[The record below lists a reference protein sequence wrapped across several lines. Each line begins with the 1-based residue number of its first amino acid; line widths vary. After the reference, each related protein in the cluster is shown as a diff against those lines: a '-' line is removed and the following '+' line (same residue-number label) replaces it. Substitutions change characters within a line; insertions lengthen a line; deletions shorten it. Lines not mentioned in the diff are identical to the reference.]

1 MLNISIESSARYLA
15 AKVLTG
21 DVLVAGESG
30 GSAEV
35 GCLGLMGGWEVSLT
49 LRVLTWWSSAGERDQ
64 GKQPHTASISF
75 KKPSS

>member
-30 GSAEV
+30 RSAEV
-35 GCLGLMGGWEVSLT
+35 GCLGLVG
-49 LRVLTWWSSAGERDQ
+49 RVEG
-64 GKQPHTASISF
+64 
-75 KKPSS
+75 